1 MQASNATHHPSQIDP
16 HHGQSLLG
24 HLPALALSGSARAC
38 GLLARFLFITF
49 LLLLAA
55 IIFMPWQQFVSGTG
69 RVIAFN
75 PLDRRV
81 NVEAPVSGR
90 VKHLHVVENQRVK
103 KGDILVEIQDNDPN
117 LMANLRLQHDAA
129 IARKAAAQQRIED
142 LTAQISQMEL
152 AKSQALDSARQR
164 VLSEQFTLN
173 TNQLNFER
181 VEKLLKPGYVS
192 QRDYELAKLAIDSSV
207 ANLQS
212 AKAILERTEKEM
224 DASISSIKASRGSA
238 ESDLASAN
246 REITSIDIQINQAQQ
261 QIIEAPR
268 DGIVFS
274 IGATDGTFLRPGS
287 PICVIIPETESR
299 FVEMWVNGMD
309 MPLIDQRIEHDDGT
323 VTQGSPVRLQFE
335 GWPAIQ
341 FVGWPSVAVGTFGGE
356 VVFIDPTD
364 DGFGRFRIVV
374 AARPDTV
381 IRNGQTQVDE
391 WPGNRFLR
399 QGVRAKGWVLLQ
411 RVPLWKEVWR
421 QLNGFPP
428 VVATEEP
435 GKKNV
440 LKPSPLPATTSK

>member
-1 MQASNATHHPSQIDP
+1 MDATVTHH
-16 HHGQSLLG
+16 HHATRTNPAPLLG
-24 HLPALALSGSARAC
+24 SLPALALSGSARAPRI
-38 GLLARFLFITF
+38 LSRILFIIF
-49 LLLLAA
+49 LLILAA
-55 IIFMPWQQFVSGTG
+55 IFFMPWQQFVSGTG

-81 NVEAPVSGR
+81 NVEAPVAGR

-103 KGDILVEIQDNDPN
+103 KGDILLEIQDNDPN
-117 LMANLRLQHDAA
+117 LLANMRLQHDAA

-142 LTAQISQMEL
+142 LGAQIAQMEL
-152 AKSQALDSARQR
+152 AKSQAIDSARQR
-164 VLSEQFTLN
+164 VLSEQYSLN

-192 QRDYELAKLAIDSSV
+192 QRDFELAKLAIDSSE

-212 AKAILERTEKEM
+212 AKAILERTEREM
-224 DASISSIKASRGSA
+224 DASISSIKGSRSSA
-238 ESDLASAN
+238 QSDLASAD
-246 REITSIDIQINQAQQ
+246 RDITTIDIQINQAQQ
-261 QIIEAPR
+261 QVIEAPR

-274 IGATDGTFLRPGS
+274 ITATDGTYLRPGS
-287 PICVIIPETESR
+287 AICVIIPETESR

-309 MPLIDQRIEHDDGT
+309 MPLITQRHENPDGT
-323 VTQGSPVRLQFE
+323 TTPGSPVRLQFE

-364 DGFGRFRIVV
+364 DGYGRFRIVV
-374 AARPDTV
+374 SAKPDVTTRDGKTHV
-381 IRNGQTQVDE
+381 ED

-399 QGVRAKGWVLLQ
+399 QGVRSKGWVLLQ
-411 RVPLWKEVWR
+411 QVPLWLEIWR

-428 VVATEEP
+428 VVANAEP
-435 GKKNV
+435 GKEKGATM
-440 LKPSPLPATTSK
+440 PASTK

>member
-1 MQASNATHHPSQIDP
+1 MNSSASMPAPNA
-16 HHGQSLLG
+16 LLG
-24 HLPALALSGSARAC
+24 HLPALALAGSSRPC
-38 GLLARFLFITF
+38 RLLARAILFLF
-49 LLLLAA
+49 LLLLAG
-55 IIFMPWQQFVSGTG
+55 IVFLPWQQFVTGKG

-117 LMANLRLQHDAA
+117 LMSNLRLQHDAA

-152 AKSQALDSARQR
+152 AKSQALDAARQR

-173 TNQLNFER
+173 TNQLNYER
-181 VEKLLKPGYVS
+181 MEKLLKPGYVS
-192 QRDYELAKLAIDSSV
+192 QRDYELAKLAIDSSE

-212 AKAILERTEKEM
+212 AKAILERTEQEYE
-224 DASISSIKASRGSA
+224 ASISNAKASRSSA
-238 ESDLASAN
+238 QSDLASAE
-246 REITSIDIQINQAQQ
+246 RDITTIDIQINQAQQ

-274 IGATDGTFLRPGS
+274 IAVTDGTFLRPGS
-287 PICVIIPETESR
+287 PICVVIPETESR

-309 MPLIDQRIEHDDGT
+309 MPLITQRQEHDDGT
-323 VTQGSPVRLQFE
+323 FTPGSPVRLQFE

-364 DGFGRFRIVV
+364 DGYGRFRIVV
-374 AARPDTV
+374 AAKPDVVTRRGETRV
-381 IRNGQTQVDE
+381 EE

-399 QGVRAKGWVLLQ
+399 QGVRAKGWVLLE
-411 RVPLWKEVWR
+411 RVPLWLEIWR

-428 VVATEEP
+428 VIAPDEP
-435 GKKNV
+435 GKNG
-440 LKPSPLPATTSK
+440 LKESPLPATTKKVG

>member
-1 MQASNATHHPSQIDP
+1 MDATVTHH
-16 HHGQSLLG
+16 HHATRTNPAPLLG
-24 HLPALALSGSARAC
+24 SLPALALSGSARAPRI
-38 GLLARFLFITF
+38 LSRILFIIF
-49 LLLLAA
+49 LLILAA
-55 IIFMPWQQFVSGTG
+55 IFFMPWQQFVSGTG

-81 NVEAPVSGR
+81 NVEAPVAGR

-103 KGDILVEIQDNDPN
+103 KGDILLEIQDNDPN
-117 LMANLRLQHDAA
+117 LLANMRLQHDAA

-142 LTAQISQMEL
+142 LGAQIAQMEL
-152 AKSQALDSARQR
+152 AKSEAIDSARQR
-164 VLSEQFTLN
+164 VLSEQYSLN

-192 QRDYELAKLAIDSSV
+192 QRDFELAKLAIDSSE

-212 AKAILERTEKEM
+212 AKAILERTEREM
-224 DASISSIKASRGSA
+224 DASISSIKGSRSSA
-238 ESDLASAN
+238 QSELATAD
-246 REITSIDIQINQAQQ
+246 RDITTIDIQINQAQQ
-261 QIIEAPR
+261 QVIEAPR

-274 IGATDGTFLRPGS
+274 ITATDGTYLRPGS
-287 PICVIIPETESR
+287 AICVIIPETESR

-309 MPLIDQRIEHDDGT
+309 MPLITQRHENPDGT
-323 VTQGSPVRLQFE
+323 VTPGSPVRLQFE

-364 DGFGRFRIVV
+364 DGYGRFRIVV
-374 AARPDTV
+374 SAKPDVTTRDGKTHV
-381 IRNGQTQVDE
+381 ED

-399 QGVRAKGWVLLQ
+399 QGVRSKGWVLLQ
-411 RVPLWKEVWR
+411 HVPLWLEIWR

-428 VVATEEP
+428 VVANAEP
-435 GKKNV
+435 GKDKGATM
-440 LKPSPLPATTSK
+440 PASTK

>member
-1 MQASNATHHPSQIDP
+1 MQALSAAHPHSHATAD
-16 HHGQSLLG
+16 HGHALIG
-24 HLPALALSGSARAC
+24 HLPALAHSGSARYC
-38 GLLARFLFITF
+38 GLLARGLFLTILV
-49 LLLLAA
+49 LLVA

-142 LTAQISQMEL
+142 LTSQASQMEL

-192 QRDYELAKLAIDSSV
+192 QRDYELAKLAIDSSE

-238 ESDLASAN
+238 QQDLAAAE

-274 IGATDGTFLRPGS
+274 VAATDGTFLRPGS

-309 MPLIDQRIEHDDGT
+309 MPLINQRLEHEDGS
-323 VTQGSPVRLQFE
+323 VTPGSPVRLQFE

-364 DGFGRFRIVV
+364 DGYGRFRVVV
-374 AARPDTV
+374 AAQPDTV
-381 IRNGQTQVDE
+381 MRNGQPHVEE

-399 QGVRAKGWVLLQ
+399 QGVRTKGWVLLQ

-428 VVATEEP
+428 VVAMEEP
-435 GKKNV
+435 GKKNGI
-440 LKPSPLPATTSK
+440 KPSGLPATTK

>member
-1 MQASNATHHPSQIDP
+1 MDATVTHH
-16 HHGQSLLG
+16 HHATRTNPAPLLG
-24 HLPALALSGSARAC
+24 SLPALALSGSARAPRI
-38 GLLARFLFITF
+38 LSRILFIIF
-49 LLLLAA
+49 LLILAA
-55 IIFMPWQQFVSGTG
+55 IFFMPWQQFVSGTG

-81 NVEAPVSGR
+81 NVEAPVAGR

-103 KGDILVEIQDNDPN
+103 KGDILLEIQDNDPN
-117 LMANLRLQHDAA
+117 LLANMRLQHDAA

-142 LTAQISQMEL
+142 LGAQIAQMEL
-152 AKSQALDSARQR
+152 AKSQAIDSARQR
-164 VLSEQFTLN
+164 VLSEQYSLN

-192 QRDYELAKLAIDSSV
+192 QRDFELAKLAIDSSE

-212 AKAILERTEKEM
+212 AKAILERTEREM
-224 DASISSIKASRGSA
+224 DASISSIKGSRSSA
-238 ESDLASAN
+238 QSELATAD
-246 REITSIDIQINQAQQ
+246 RDITTIDIQINQAQQ
-261 QIIEAPR
+261 QVIEAPR

-274 IGATDGTFLRPGS
+274 ITATDGTYLRPGS
-287 PICVIIPETESR
+287 AICVIIPETESR

-309 MPLIDQRIEHDDGT
+309 MPLITQRHENPDGT
-323 VTQGSPVRLQFE
+323 VTPGSPVRLQFE

-364 DGFGRFRIVV
+364 DGYGRFRIVV
-374 AARPDTV
+374 SAKPDVTTRDGKTHV
-381 IRNGQTQVDE
+381 ED

-399 QGVRAKGWVLLQ
+399 QGVRSKGWVLLQ
-411 RVPLWKEVWR
+411 QVPLWLEIWR

-428 VVATEEP
+428 VVANAEP
-435 GKKNV
+435 GKDKGATM
-440 LKPSPLPATTSK
+440 PASTK

>member
-1 MQASNATHHPSQIDP
+1 MQAHHAAHSHPTH
-16 HHGQSLLG
+16 SLLG
-24 HLPALALSGSARAC
+24 DLPALAMTGSARFC
-38 GLLARFLFITF
+38 RLLSRSLFIMVLV
-49 LLLLAA
+49 LLIG
-55 IIFMPWQQFVSGTG
+55 IIFMPWQQFISGTG

-142 LTAQISQMEL
+142 LTAQISQIEL

-192 QRDYELAKLAIDSSV
+192 QRDFELAKLAIDSSI

-212 AKAILERTEKEM
+212 AKAILERTEQEY
-224 DASISSIKASRGSA
+224 DASISSTRSSRSSA
-238 ESDLASAN
+238 QSELATAQ
-246 REITSIDIQINQAQQ
+246 RDITSIDIQINQAQQ

-274 IGATDGTFLRPGS
+274 ITATDGTFLRPGS

-299 FVEMWVNGMD
+299 FVEMWVDGMD
-309 MPLIDQRIEHDDGT
+309 MPLVNQRMEHADGT
-323 VTQGSPVRLQFE
+323 VTPGSPVRLQFE

-356 VVFIDPTD
+356 VVFIDSTD
-364 DGFGRFRIVV
+364 DGYGRFRVVVV
-374 AARPDTV
+374 AKPDTT
-381 IRNGQTQVDE
+381 IRDGQPHVED

-411 RVPLWKEVWR
+411 RVPLWQEVWR

-428 VVATEEP
+428 VVAMEEP
-435 GKKNV
+435 GKNGI
-440 LKPSPLPATTSK
+440 KPSALPATTK

>member
-1 MQASNATHHPSQIDP
+1 MDATVTHH
-16 HHGQSLLG
+16 HHATRTNPAPLLG
-24 HLPALALSGSARAC
+24 SLPALALSGSARAPRI
-38 GLLARFLFITF
+38 LSRILFIIF

-55 IIFMPWQQFVSGTG
+55 IFFMPWQQFVSGTG

-81 NVEAPVSGR
+81 NVEAPVAGR

-103 KGDILVEIQDNDPN
+103 KGDILLEIQDNDPN
-117 LMANLRLQHDAA
+117 LLANMRLQHDAA

-142 LTAQISQMEL
+142 LGAQIAQMEL
-152 AKSQALDSARQR
+152 AKSQAIDSARQR
-164 VLSEQFTLN
+164 VLSEQYSLN

-192 QRDYELAKLAIDSSV
+192 QRDFELAKLAIDSSE

-212 AKAILERTEKEM
+212 AKAILERTEREM
-224 DASISSIKASRGSA
+224 DASISSIKGSRSSA
-238 ESDLASAN
+238 QSDLASAD
-246 REITSIDIQINQAQQ
+246 RDITTIDIQINQAQQ
-261 QIIEAPR
+261 QVIEAPR

-274 IGATDGTFLRPGS
+274 ITATDGTYLRPGS
-287 PICVIIPETESR
+287 AICVIIPETESR

-309 MPLIDQRIEHDDGT
+309 MPLITQRHENPDGT
-323 VTQGSPVRLQFE
+323 VTPGSPVRLQFE

-364 DGFGRFRIVV
+364 DGYGRFRIVV
-374 AARPDTV
+374 SAKPDVTTRDGKTHV
-381 IRNGQTQVDE
+381 ED

-399 QGVRAKGWVLLQ
+399 QGVRSKGWVLLQ
-411 RVPLWKEVWR
+411 QVPLWLEIWR

-428 VVATEEP
+428 VVANAEP
-435 GKKNV
+435 GKDKGATM
-440 LKPSPLPATTSK
+440 PASTK

>member
-1 MQASNATHHPSQIDP
+1 MHSHSPTSLP
-16 HHGQSLLG
+16 HLPLG
-24 HLPALALSGSARAC
+24 APLAGDLPALALAGSARFC
-38 GLLARFLFITF
+38 RLLGRILALLFLVI
-49 LLLLAA
+49 LAA
-55 IIFMPWQQFVSGTG
+55 VFFMPWQQFVSGTG

-117 LMANLRLQHDAA
+117 LLANLRLQHDAA
-129 IARKAAAQQRIED
+129 IARKAASQQRIED
-142 LTAQISQMEL
+142 LTAQIAQMEL
-152 AKSQALDSARQR
+152 AKSQALDAARQR

-192 QRDYELAKLAIDSSV
+192 QRDFELAKLAIDSSE

-212 AKAILERTEKEM
+212 AKAILERTEQEY
-224 DASISSIKASRGSA
+224 DASISSTKASRGSA
-238 ESDLASAN
+238 QSELAGAE
-246 REITSIDIQINQAQQ
+246 RDITTIDIQINQAQQ

-274 IGATDGTFLRPGS
+274 IAATDGTFLRPGS

-309 MPLIDQRIEHDDGT
+309 MPLLTQRHQNEDGT
-323 VTQGSPVRLQFE
+323 TTPGSPVRLQFE

-356 VVFIDPTD
+356 VVFIDATD
-364 DGFGRFRIVV
+364 DGYGRFRIVV
-374 AARPDTV
+374 AAKPDTV
-381 IRNGQTQVDE
+381 TRDGKPHIED

-411 RVPLWKEVWR
+411 QVPLWQEIWR
-421 QLNGFPP
+421 QFNGFPP
-428 VVATEEP
+428 VVAPTEP
-435 GKKNV
+435 GKEGVKNTT
-440 LKPSPLPATTSK
+440 LPATTQKAG

>member
-1 MQASNATHHPSQIDP
+1 MDATVTHH
-16 HHGQSLLG
+16 HHATRTNPAPLLG
-24 HLPALALSGSARAC
+24 SLPALALSGSARAPRI
-38 GLLARFLFITF
+38 LSRILFIIF
-49 LLLLAA
+49 LLILAA
-55 IIFMPWQQFVSGTG
+55 IFFMPWQQFVSGTG

-81 NVEAPVSGR
+81 NVEAPVAGR

-103 KGDILVEIQDNDPN
+103 KGDILLEIQDNDPN
-117 LMANLRLQHDAA
+117 LLANMRLQHDAA

-142 LTAQISQMEL
+142 LGAQIAQMEL
-152 AKSQALDSARQR
+152 AKSQAIDSARQR
-164 VLSEQFTLN
+164 VLSEQYSLN

-192 QRDYELAKLAIDSSV
+192 QRDFELAKLAIDSSE

-212 AKAILERTEKEM
+212 AKAILERTEREM
-224 DASISSIKASRGSA
+224 DASISSIKGSRSSA
-238 ESDLASAN
+238 QSELATAD
-246 REITSIDIQINQAQQ
+246 RDITTIDIQINQAQQ
-261 QIIEAPR
+261 QVIEAPR

-274 IGATDGTFLRPGS
+274 ITATDGTYLRPGS
-287 PICVIIPETESR
+287 AICVIIPETESR

-309 MPLIDQRIEHDDGT
+309 MPLITQRHENPDGT
-323 VTQGSPVRLQFE
+323 VTPGSPVRLQFE

-364 DGFGRFRIVV
+364 DGYGRFRIE
-374 AARPDTV
+374 D
-381 IRNGQTQVDE
+381 

-399 QGVRAKGWVLLQ
+399 QGVRSKGWVLLQ
-411 RVPLWKEVWR
+411 QVPLWLEIWR

-428 VVATEEP
+428 VVANAEP
-435 GKKNV
+435 GKDKGATM
-440 LKPSPLPATTSK
+440 PASTK

>member
-1 MQASNATHHPSQIDP
+1 MSATTAPSQP
-16 HHGQSLLG
+16 TALLG
-24 HLPALALSGSARAC
+24 DLPALALVGSSRPC
-38 GLLARFLFITF
+38 RLLARGVLIVF
-49 LLLLAA
+49 LLLLSGVL
-55 IIFMPWQQFVSGTG
+55 FLPWQQFVGGQG

-117 LMANLRLQHDAA
+117 LMSNLRLQHDAA

-181 VEKLLKPGYVS
+181 IEKLLAPGYVS
-192 QRDYELAKLAIDSSV
+192 QRDFELAKLAIDSSE

-212 AKAILERTEKEM
+212 AKAILERTEQEY
-224 DASISSIKASRGSA
+224 DASISSAKASRSSA
-238 ESDLASAN
+238 QSDLATAE
-246 REITSIDIQINQAQQ
+246 RDITSIDIQINQANQ

-274 IGATDGTFLRPGS
+274 IAATDGTFLRPGS

-309 MPLIDQRIEHDDGT
+309 MPLITQRQEHEDGS
-323 VTQGSPVRLQFE
+323 VTPGSPVRLQFE
-335 GWPAIQ
+335 GWPAVQ

-364 DGFGRFRIVV
+364 DGYGRFRIVV
-374 AARPDTV
+374 AAKPDVTE
-381 IRNGQTQVDE
+381 RNGKPHVED

-411 RVPLWKEVWR
+411 SVPLWLEIWR

-428 VVATEEP
+428 VIAPEEP
-435 GKKNV
+435 GKNGIKE
-440 LKPSPLPATTSK
+440 SPLPATTKKVG

>member
-1 MQASNATHHPSQIDP
+1 MDATVTHH
-16 HHGQSLLG
+16 HHATRTNPAPLLG
-24 HLPALALSGSARAC
+24 SLPALALSGSARAPRI
-38 GLLARFLFITF
+38 LSRILFIIF
-49 LLLLAA
+49 LLILAA
-55 IIFMPWQQFVSGTG
+55 IFFMPWQQFVSGTG

-81 NVEAPVSGR
+81 NVEAPVAGR

-103 KGDILVEIQDNDPN
+103 KGDILLEIQDNDPN
-117 LMANLRLQHDAA
+117 LLANMRLQHDAA

-142 LTAQISQMEL
+142 LGAQIAQMEL
-152 AKSQALDSARQR
+152 AKSEAIDSARQR
-164 VLSEQFTLN
+164 VLSEQYSLN

-192 QRDYELAKLAIDSSV
+192 QRDFELAKLAIDSSE

-212 AKAILERTEKEM
+212 AKAILERTEREM
-224 DASISSIKASRGSA
+224 DASISSIKGSRSSA
-238 ESDLASAN
+238 QSELATAD
-246 REITSIDIQINQAQQ
+246 RDITTIDIQINQAQQ
-261 QIIEAPR
+261 QVIEAPR

-274 IGATDGTFLRPGS
+274 ITATDGTYLRPGS
-287 PICVIIPETESR
+287 AICVIIPETESR

-309 MPLIDQRIEHDDGT
+309 MPLITQRHENPDGT
-323 VTQGSPVRLQFE
+323 VTPGSPVRLQFE

-364 DGFGRFRIVV
+364 DGYGRFRIVV
-374 AARPDTV
+374 SAKPDVTTRDGKTHV
-381 IRNGQTQVDE
+381 ED

-399 QGVRAKGWVLLQ
+399 QGVRSKGWVLLQ
-411 RVPLWKEVWR
+411 QVPLWLEIWR

-428 VVATEEP
+428 VVANAEP
-435 GKKNV
+435 GKDKGATM
-440 LKPSPLPATTSK
+440 PASTK

>member
-1 MQASNATHHPSQIDP
+1 MDATVTHH
-16 HHGQSLLG
+16 HHATRTNPAPLLG
-24 HLPALALSGSARAC
+24 SLPALALSGSARAPRI
-38 GLLARFLFITF
+38 LSRILFIIF
-49 LLLLAA
+49 LLILAA
-55 IIFMPWQQFVSGTG
+55 IFFMPWQQFVSGTG

-81 NVEAPVSGR
+81 NVEAPVAGR

-103 KGDILVEIQDNDPN
+103 KGDILLEIQDNDPN
-117 LMANLRLQHDAA
+117 LLANMRLQHDAA

-142 LTAQISQMEL
+142 LGAQIAQMEL
-152 AKSQALDSARQR
+152 AKSQAIDSARQR
-164 VLSEQFTLN
+164 VLSEQYSLN

-192 QRDYELAKLAIDSSV
+192 QRDFELAKLAIDSSE

-212 AKAILERTEKEM
+212 AKAILERTEREM
-224 DASISSIKASRGSA
+224 DASISSIKGSRSSA
-238 ESDLASAN
+238 QSDLASAD
-246 REITSIDIQINQAQQ
+246 RDITTIDIQINQAQQ
-261 QIIEAPR
+261 QVIEAPR

-274 IGATDGTFLRPGS
+274 ITATDGTYLRPGS
-287 PICVIIPETESR
+287 AICVIIPETESR

-309 MPLIDQRIEHDDGT
+309 MPLITQRHENPDGT
-323 VTQGSPVRLQFE
+323 VTPGSPVRLQFE

-364 DGFGRFRIVV
+364 DGYGRFRIVV
-374 AARPDTV
+374 SAQPDVTTRDGKTHV
-381 IRNGQTQVDE
+381 ED

-399 QGVRAKGWVLLQ
+399 QGVRSKGWVLLQ
-411 RVPLWKEVWR
+411 QVPLWLEIWR

-428 VVATEEP
+428 VVANAEP
-435 GKKNV
+435 GKEKGATM
-440 LKPSPLPATTSK
+440 PASTK

>member
-1 MQASNATHHPSQIDP
+1 MSATHAIDSP
-16 HHGQSLLG
+16 APLLG
-24 HLPALALSGSARAC
+24 DLPALAMAGTARAC
-38 GLLARFLFITF
+38 RLLARFISVLFLI
-49 LLLLAA
+49 LLVAV
-55 IIFMPWQQFVSGTG
+55 IFMPWQQFISGTG

-81 NVEAPVSGR
+81 DVEAPVSGR

-103 KGDILVEIQDNDPN
+103 KGDILVEIQDNDAN

-152 AKSQALDSARQR
+152 AKGQALDAARQR

-192 QRDYELAKLAIDSSV
+192 QRDFELAKLAIDSSE

-212 AKAILERTEKEM
+212 ARAILERTEQEY
-224 DASISSIKASRGSA
+224 DASISSTKASRGSA
-238 ESDLASAN
+238 QSDLASAA
-246 REITSIDIQINQAQQ
+246 RDITTIDMQINQAQQ

-274 IGATDGTFLRPGS
+274 ISATDGSFLRPGS

-309 MPLIDQRIEHDDGT
+309 MPLISQMQEHEDGT
-323 VTQGSPVRLQFE
+323 VTPGSPVRLQFE

-381 IRNGQTQVDE
+381 IRRGQPHVED

-399 QGVRAKGWVLLQ
+399 QGVRAKGWVLLE
-411 RVPLWKEVWR
+411 RVPLWREVWR

-428 VVATEEP
+428 VVAPEEP
-435 GKKNV
+435 GKNGV
-440 LKPSPLPATTSK
+440 KPSMLPATTKKVG

>member
-1 MQASNATHHPSQIDP
+1 MDATVTHH
-16 HHGQSLLG
+16 HHATRTNPAPLLG
-24 HLPALALSGSARAC
+24 SLPALALSGSARAPRI
-38 GLLARFLFITF
+38 LSRILFIIF
-49 LLLLAA
+49 LLILAA
-55 IIFMPWQQFVSGTG
+55 IFFMPWQQFVSGTG

-81 NVEAPVSGR
+81 NVEAPVAGR

-103 KGDILVEIQDNDPN
+103 KGDILLEIQDNDPN
-117 LMANLRLQHDAA
+117 LLANMRLQHDAA

-142 LTAQISQMEL
+142 LGAQIAQMEL
-152 AKSQALDSARQR
+152 AKSQAIDSARQR
-164 VLSEQFTLN
+164 VLSEQYSLN

-192 QRDYELAKLAIDSSV
+192 QRDFELAKLAIDSSE

-212 AKAILERTEKEM
+212 AKAILERTEREM
-224 DASISSIKASRGSA
+224 DASISSIKGSRSSA
-238 ESDLASAN
+238 QSDLASAD
-246 REITSIDIQINQAQQ
+246 RDITTIDIQINQAQQ
-261 QIIEAPR
+261 QVIEAPR

-274 IGATDGTFLRPGS
+274 ITATDGTYLRPGS
-287 PICVIIPETESR
+287 AICVIIPETESR

-309 MPLIDQRIEHDDGT
+309 MPLITQRHENPDGT
-323 VTQGSPVRLQFE
+323 TTPGSPVRLQFE

-364 DGFGRFRIVV
+364 DGYGRFRIVV
-374 AARPDTV
+374 SAKPDVT
-381 IRNGQTQVDE
+381 IRDGKTHVED

-399 QGVRAKGWVLLQ
+399 QGVRSKGWVLLQ
-411 RVPLWKEVWR
+411 QVPLWLEIWR

-428 VVATEEP
+428 VVANAEP
-435 GKKNV
+435 GKEKGATM
-440 LKPSPLPATTSK
+440 PASTK

>member
-1 MQASNATHHPSQIDP
+1 MSAHQAAPPQAP
-16 HHGQSLLG
+16 LLG
-24 HLPALALSGSARAC
+24 DLPALAMAGTARAC
-38 GLLARFLFITF
+38 RLLARFLSVLF
-49 LLLLAA
+49 LILLVGVV
-55 IIFMPWQQFVSGTG
+55 FMPWQQFISGTG

-81 NVEAPVSGR
+81 DVEAPVSGR

-103 KGDILVEIQDNDPN
+103 KGDILVEIQDNDQN

-129 IARKAAAQQRIED
+129 ISRKAAAQQRIED

-152 AKSQALDSARQR
+152 AKGQALDAARQR

-173 TNQLNFER
+173 TNQLNYER
-181 VEKLLKPGYVS
+181 VGKLLKPGYVS
-192 QRDYELAKLAIDSSV
+192 QRDYELAKLAIDSSE

-212 AKAILERTEKEM
+212 AKAILERTEQEY
-224 DASISSIKASRGSA
+224 DASISSTKALRGSA
-238 ESDLASAN
+238 QSDLASAT
-246 REITSIDIQINQAQQ
+246 RDITTVDMQINQAEQ

-274 IGATDGTFLRPGS
+274 IAATDGSFLRPGS

-309 MPLIDQRIEHDDGT
+309 MPLISQLQEHEDGT
-323 VTQGSPVRLQFE
+323 VTPGSPVRLQFE

-374 AARPDTV
+374 AARPDMV
-381 IRNGQTQVDE
+381 IRGGQPHVEE

-399 QGVRAKGWVLLQ
+399 QGVRAKGWVLLE

-421 QLNGFPP
+421 QFNGFPP
-428 VVATEEP
+428 VVAPEEP
-435 GKKNV
+435 GKNGV
-440 LKPSPLPATTSK
+440 KPSMLPATTKKSG

>member
-1 MQASNATHHPSQIDP
+1 MDATVTHH
-16 HHGQSLLG
+16 HHATPTNPAPLLG
-24 HLPALALSGSARAC
+24 SLPALALSGSARAPRI
-38 GLLARFLFITF
+38 LSRILFIIF
-49 LLLLAA
+49 LLILAA
-55 IIFMPWQQFVSGTG
+55 IFFMPWQQFVSGTG

-81 NVEAPVSGR
+81 NVEAPVAGR

-103 KGDILVEIQDNDPN
+103 KGDILLEIQDNDPN
-117 LMANLRLQHDAA
+117 LLANMRLQHDAA

-142 LTAQISQMEL
+142 LGAQIAQMEL
-152 AKSQALDSARQR
+152 AKSQAIDSARQR
-164 VLSEQFTLN
+164 VLSEQYSLN

-192 QRDYELAKLAIDSSV
+192 QRDFELAKLAIDSSE

-212 AKAILERTEKEM
+212 AKAILERTEREM
-224 DASISSIKASRGSA
+224 DASISSIKGSRSSA
-238 ESDLASAN
+238 QSDLASAD
-246 REITSIDIQINQAQQ
+246 RDITTIDIQINQAQQ
-261 QIIEAPR
+261 QVIEAPR

-274 IGATDGTFLRPGS
+274 ITATDGTYLRPGS
-287 PICVIIPETESR
+287 AICVIIPETESR

-309 MPLIDQRIEHDDGT
+309 MPLITQRHENPDGT
-323 VTQGSPVRLQFE
+323 VTPGSPVRLQFE

-364 DGFGRFRIVV
+364 DGYGRFRIVV
-374 AARPDTV
+374 SAKPDVTTRDGKTHV
-381 IRNGQTQVDE
+381 ED

-399 QGVRAKGWVLLQ
+399 QGVRSKGWVLLQ
-411 RVPLWKEVWR
+411 QVPLWLEIWR

-428 VVATEEP
+428 VVANAEP
-435 GKKNV
+435 GKEKGATM
-440 LKPSPLPATTSK
+440 PASTK

>member
-1 MQASNATHHPSQIDP
+1 MDATTPHPHSSHASPAP
-16 HHGQSLLG
+16 LLG
-24 HLPALALSGSARAC
+24 SLPALALAGSARTPRILSRA
-38 GLLARFLFITF
+38 LFLIFLFI
-49 LLLLAA
+49 LVA
-55 IIFMPWQQFVSGTG
+55 IFFMPWQQFVRGTG

-81 NVEAPVSGR
+81 NVEAPVEGR
-90 VKHLHVVENQRVK
+90 VKHLHVAENQRVK
-103 KGDILVEIQDNDPN
+103 KGDILLEIQDNDPN
-117 LMANLRLQHDAA
+117 LLANLRLQHDAA
-129 IARKAAAQQRIED
+129 IARKAASQQRIED
-142 LTAQISQMEL
+142 LGAQISQMEL

-192 QRDYELAKLAIDSSV
+192 QRDFELAKLAIDSSI

-238 ESDLASAN
+238 QSELATAD
-246 REITSIDIQINQAQQ
+246 RDITTIDIQINQAQQ

-274 IGATDGTFLRPGS
+274 ISATDGTYLRPGS

-309 MPLIDQRIEHDDGT
+309 MPLITQRHQNPDGT
-323 VTQGSPVRLQFE
+323 TIPGSPVRLQFE

-364 DGFGRFRIVV
+364 DGYGRFRIVV
-374 AARPDTV
+374 SAQPDV
-381 IRNGQTQVDE
+381 SIRDGKTHIED

-399 QGVRAKGWVLLQ
+399 QGVRSKGWVLLQ
-411 RVPLWKEVWR
+411 QVPLWLEIWR

-428 VVATEEP
+428 VVANSEP
-435 GKKNV
+435 GKDKGATM
-440 LKPSPLPATTSK
+440 PATTK

>member
-1 MQASNATHHPSQIDP
+1 MQAHHAAHSQPTH
-16 HHGQSLLG
+16 SLLG
-24 HLPALALSGSARAC
+24 DLPALAMTGSARFC
-38 GLLARFLFITF
+38 RLLSRSLFIMVLV
-49 LLLLAA
+49 LLVG
-55 IIFMPWQQFVSGTG
+55 IIFMPWQQFISGTG

-142 LTAQISQMEL
+142 LTAQISQIEL

-192 QRDYELAKLAIDSSV
+192 QRDFELAKLAIDSSI

-212 AKAILERTEKEM
+212 AKAILERSEQEYE
-224 DASISSIKASRGSA
+224 ASISSTRSSRSSA
-238 ESDLASAN
+238 QSELATAQ
-246 REITSIDIQINQAQQ
+246 RDITTIDIQINQAQQ

-274 IGATDGTFLRPGS
+274 ISATDGTFLRPGS

-299 FVEMWVNGMD
+299 FVEMWVDGMD
-309 MPLIDQRIEHDDGT
+309 MPLVNQRIEHADGT
-323 VTQGSPVRLQFE
+323 VTPGSPVRIQFE

-356 VVFIDPTD
+356 VVFIDSTD
-364 DGFGRFRIVV
+364 DGYGRFRVVV
-374 AARPDTV
+374 AAKPDTL
-381 IRNGQTQVDE
+381 IRDGQTRVEE

-411 RVPLWKEVWR
+411 RVPLWQEVWR

-428 VVATEEP
+428 VVAMEEP
-435 GKKNV
+435 GKNGI
-440 LKPSPLPATTSK
+440 KPSTLPATTK

>member
-1 MQASNATHHPSQIDP
+1 MDATVTHH
-16 HHGQSLLG
+16 HHATRTNPAPLLG
-24 HLPALALSGSARAC
+24 SLPALALSGSARAPRI
-38 GLLARFLFITF
+38 LSRILFIIF
-49 LLLLAA
+49 LLILAA
-55 IIFMPWQQFVSGTG
+55 IFFMPWQQFVSGTG

-81 NVEAPVSGR
+81 NVEAPVAGR

-103 KGDILVEIQDNDPN
+103 KGDILLEIQDNDPN
-117 LMANLRLQHDAA
+117 LLANMRLQHDAA

-142 LTAQISQMEL
+142 LGAQIAQMEL
-152 AKSQALDSARQR
+152 AKSEAIDSARQR
-164 VLSEQFTLN
+164 VLSEQYSLN

-192 QRDYELAKLAIDSSV
+192 QRDFELAKLAIDSSE

-212 AKAILERTEKEM
+212 AKAILERTEREM
-224 DASISSIKASRGSA
+224 DASISSIKGSRSSA
-238 ESDLASAN
+238 QSELATAD
-246 REITSIDIQINQAQQ
+246 RDITTIDIQINQAQQ
-261 QIIEAPR
+261 QVIEAPR

-274 IGATDGTFLRPGS
+274 ITATDGTYLRPGS
-287 PICVIIPETESR
+287 AICVIIPETESR

-309 MPLIDQRIEHDDGT
+309 MPLITQRHENPDGT
-323 VTQGSPVRLQFE
+323 VTPGSPVRLQFE

-364 DGFGRFRIVV
+364 DGYGRFRIVV
-374 AARPDTV
+374 SARPDVTTRDGKTH
-381 IRNGQTQVDE
+381 IED

-399 QGVRAKGWVLLQ
+399 QGVRSKGWVLLQ
-411 RVPLWKEVWR
+411 QVPLWLEIWR

-428 VVATEEP
+428 VVANAEP
-435 GKKNV
+435 GKDKGATM
-440 LKPSPLPATTSK
+440 PASTK

>member
-1 MQASNATHHPSQIDP
+1 MHTSASTHPHPGASSP
-16 HHGQSLLG
+16 APLLG
-24 HLPALALSGSARAC
+24 ALPALALSGSSRAC
-38 GLLARFLFITF
+38 RLLSRSLFIVF
-49 LLLLAA
+49 ILVIAA
-55 IIFMPWQQFVSGTG
+55 IFFMPWQQFVSGTG

-81 NVEAPVSGR
+81 NVEAPVAGR

-103 KGDILVEIQDNDPN
+103 KGDILLEIQDNDPN
-117 LMANLRLQHDAA
+117 LLANMRLQHDAA

-142 LTAQISQMEL
+142 LAAQISQMEL

-192 QRDYELAKLAIDSSV
+192 QRDFELAKLAIDSSV

-212 AKAILERTEKEM
+212 AKAILERTEQEY
-224 DASISSIKASRGSA
+224 DASISSTKASRGSA
-238 ESDLASAN
+238 QSELASAD
-246 REITSIDIQINQAQQ
+246 RDITTIDIQINQTQQ

-274 IGATDGTFLRPGS
+274 ITATDGTYLRPGS

-309 MPLIDQRIEHDDGT
+309 MPLITQRHENPDGSFT
-323 VTQGSPVRLQFE
+323 PGSPVRLQFE

-356 VVFIDPTD
+356 VVFIDATD
-364 DGFGRFRIVV
+364 DGYGRFRIVV
-374 AARPDTV
+374 AARPDVTT
-381 IRNGQTQVDE
+381 RGGQPHIEE

-411 RVPLWKEVWR
+411 QVPLWLEIWR

-428 VVATEEP
+428 VVAASEP
-435 GKKNV
+435 GKDKGA
-440 LKPSPLPATTSK
+440 PLPATTK